1 MATELRLGVI
11 DSGCRLSQMPTVVA
25 ARRFWLQDGLL
36 QEGEAQPD
44 ALGHGGAVLERLRE
58 GAGEV
63 PVLVAQV
70 FSDQGR
76 TSALQVA
83 AALLWLVE
91 QGATLVNL
99 SLGLQQDRAV
109 LREACDAAQA
119 AGVVLCASSPARGGP
134 VYPASYPNVLRITGD
149 ARCRIGQW
157 SWLGTAQADFG
168 APVGGNAQAGAS
180 LACAALTGRMCALLR
195 EHPELQPAQ
204 LRAWL
209 QAHATFVGPER
220 RGIDEP

>member
-11 DSGCRLSQMPTVVA
+11 DSGCTLSQMSTVVA

-44 ALGHGGAVLERLRE
+44 ALGHGRAVLECLRE
-58 GAGEV
+58 EAGDV

-99 SLGLQQDRAV
+99 SLGLQQDRPV
-109 LREACDAAQA
+109 LRQACAAA
-119 AGVVLCASSPARGGP
+119 VFPAR
-134 VYPASYPNVLRITGD
+134 YPDVLRITGD
-149 ARCRIGQW
+149 ARCRAGQW

-209 QAHATFVGPER
+209 QAHAAFVGPEH
-220 RGIDEP
+220 RGVDEP